1 MLRVTLWTWAGERFS
16 AIAAS
21 CFARARRI
29 AARFERG

>member
-1 MLRVTLWTWAGERFS
+1 MLRVTLWTWLGERFS
-16 AIAAS
+16 ALAGR